1 MWYGAG
7 EKTEAGGAILERKDD
22 MLDPSPGA
30 LERKDAGFLNN
41 DERTKRTCCD
51 MDAMGTLWWYF
62 LDVSTVHGRF
72 GV

>member
-30 LERKDAGFLNN
+30 LERNDAGFLNN
-41 DERTKRTCCD
+41 DERDQKNLLRYGCD
-51 MDAMGTLWWYF
+51 G
-62 LDVSTVHGRF
+62 
-72 GV
+72 